1 MIKKLVNDFY
11 KKWGVIDKL
20 TDTILINLIKNL
32 NKTALIDNYSQTT
45 LNVWKNIDTDSTIS
59 WKFFNEFLNY
69 IINS

>member
-1 MIKKLVNDFY
+1 M
-11 KKWGVIDKL
+11 IDKL

>member
-69 IINS
+69 IINT